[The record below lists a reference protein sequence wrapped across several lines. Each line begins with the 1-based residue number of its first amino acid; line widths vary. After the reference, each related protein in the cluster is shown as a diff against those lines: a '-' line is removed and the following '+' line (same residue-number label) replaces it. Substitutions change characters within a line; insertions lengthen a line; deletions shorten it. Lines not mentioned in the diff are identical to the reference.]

1 MGERDTETATLES
14 TAGGGRSPAVP
25 SKQAALGG
33 AKTLC
38 TGPACRAWELPAGR
52 GRGAGGS
59 TLPPA
64 VARARRPDVL
74 ADPYGGSTG
83 DKMPATALG
92 GGAGAPAPRPDVAG
106 RATKAGEGKMARP
119 PAASRAL
126 RDGRRPLQGRGILRR
141 RGEEQGKERG
151 KIRKNKKGKE
161 KKERGI
167 KERVENKQG

>member
-14 TAGGGRSPAVP
+14 MAGGGSSPAVP

-59 TLPPA
+59 TLLPA

-74 ADPYGGSTG
+74 ADPYDGSTG
-83 DKMPATALG
+83 DKMPGT
-92 GGAGAPAPRPDVAG
+92 APAPRPDVAG

-167 KERVENKQG
+167 KEKERVENKQG